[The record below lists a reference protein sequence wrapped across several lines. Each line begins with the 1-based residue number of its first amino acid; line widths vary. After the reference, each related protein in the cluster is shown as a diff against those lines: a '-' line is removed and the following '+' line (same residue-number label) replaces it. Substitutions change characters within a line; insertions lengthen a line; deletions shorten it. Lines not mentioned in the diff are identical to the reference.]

1 MLTTTKHPTDL
12 VLLHGWGMNTGVWDA
27 LPSTLSAD
35 YRLHPIELP
44 GHGGAAFSPDWRDL
58 PDWADAVLA
67 QAPEQAVW
75 LGWSLGGLVALQAA
89 LEASTRGSERT
100 AEHSQPGRRTGHEP
114 GDNPEHSRA
123 EGNPGHSRA
132 GRNPGR
138 NLGRIGALILV
149 AATPRF
155 VQSADWRAAMPAATF
170 EQFHGGLIDDPT
182 KTLQRFLGLQ
192 VRGSDDE
199 RETLRRLRAGIAER
213 PLPQPDALRT
223 GLDLLRETDLR
234 GRLADIRPPTLWLF
248 GERDT
253 LVPPAVAER
262 IALLMPGARCQTIAG
277 AGHAPLLSHGKE
289 TAAAITAFLNGS
301 PE

>member
-1 MLTTTKHPTDL
+1 MSTPITHPTDL
-12 VLLHGWGMNTGVWDA
+12 FLLHGWGMSNGVWDA
-27 LPSTLSAD
+27 LPSALGSR

-44 GHGGAAFSPDWRDL
+44 GHGGAGFEPNWRDL
-58 PDWADAVLA
+58 PNWADAVLA

-89 LEASTRGSERT
+89 LQADALTRERQSEHGPGHHGLGHHGLGHNR
-100 AEHSQPGRRTGHEP
+100 AEH
-114 GDNPEHSRA
+114 
-123 EGNPGHSRA
+123 RA
-132 GRNPGR
+132 GRNPGY
-138 NLGRIGALILV
+138 NPGRIGALILV

-155 VQSADWRAAMPAATF
+155 VQSADWRAAMPEATF
-170 EQFHGGLIDDPT
+170 EQFHGGLIDDPA
-182 KTLQRFLGLQ
+182 KTLQRFLALQ

-213 PLPQPDALRT
+213 PLPQPDALQT

-248 GERDT
+248 GARDT

-262 IALLMPGARCQTIAG
+262 IALLMPGAQCQTIAG
-277 AGHAPLLSHGKE
+277 AGHAPLLSHGDE

-301 PE
+301 LE

>member
-1 MLTTTKHPTDL
+1 MSTPTTHPTDL
-12 VLLHGWGMNTGVWDA
+12 VLLHGWGMSNGVWDA
-27 LPSTLSAD
+27 LPSALGSR

-44 GHGGAAFSPDWRDL
+44 GHGGAGFQPNWHDL

-67 QAPEQAVW
+67 QAPERAIW

-89 LEASTRGSERT
+89 LQADALTRERQPENGPGHHGLGHNR
-100 AEHSQPGRRTGHEP
+100 AGHRPGRK
-114 GDNPEHSRA
+114 
-123 EGNPGHSRA
+123 PGH
-132 GRNPGR
+132 NP
-138 NLGRIGALILV
+138 GRIGALILV

-155 VQSADWRAAMPAATF
+155 VQSADWRAAMPEATF
-170 EQFHGGLIDDPT
+170 EQFHGGLIDDPA
-182 KTLQRFLGLQ
+182 KTLQRFLALQ

-199 RETLRRLRAGIAER
+199 REALRRLRAGIAER
-213 PLPQPDALRT
+213 PSPRSDALRT

-234 GRLADIRPPTLWLF
+234 NRLADIQLPTLWLF

-262 IALLMPGARCQTIAG
+262 IALLMPGAQCRTIPG
-277 AGHAPLLSHGKE
+277 AGHAPLLSHGAE
-289 TAAAITAFLNGS
+289 AAAAITAFLNGR